1 MEIITL
7 SNGLR
12 VALEEM
18 PHLRSVSV
26 GVWVK
31 AGSML
36 ERPEENGLSHFMEHM
51 AFKGTARRSARQIAE
66 EMDAVGGQMNAAT
79 SKVCTNYYAKV
90 IDEDL
95 PLAMDLLSD
104 IVIHP
109 ALDKKEM
116 DKERGVIL
124 EEIAMVEDS
133 PEDVVYDV
141 LAGAVYG
148 SQSLGQ
154 TILGS
159 GEKIAAYQPADLQ
172 AFRARHYGPKNA
184 VVALAGHFDPKRI
197 REQLE
202 TYFGDWTGPEGEAF
216 PVEEAVPAPAY
227 LCREKDTEQMHLC
240 VGYRA
245 LPLGSPHVYRQAV
258 MNGILGGGMSSR
270 LFQRIREELG
280 MAYSV
285 YSGPSA
291 YPGCGDFTIYAAT
304 TPKNAEKVLEQ
315 IDGELEKLLREGVTE
330 KEFIQSKAQLKGS
343 FILGLESAFNRM
355 NSMGANLMMRDRLIA
370 PDETIHGVEQVTM
383 EDVRAAVQDL
393 LTAPRSIALVGRQAE
408 KTLAR
413 MKKQSL

>member
-154 TILGS
+154 TILGP

-184 VVALAGHFDPKRI
+184 VVALAGHFDLKRI

-270 LFQRIREELG
+270 LFQEVRERRGLC
-280 MAYSV
+280 YSV
-285 YSGPSA
+285 YTYGAGHAETGVFAIYTALGKETEAQALETICRTIRDFAEHGP
-291 YPGCGDFTIYAAT
+291 T
-304 TPKNAEKVLEQ
+304 AE
-315 IDGELEKLLREGVTE
+315 ELDRAREL
-330 KEFIQSKAQLKGS
+330 SKANVLM
-343 FILGLESAFNRM
+343 GLESTQSRM
-355 NSMGANLMMRDRLIA
+355 SALGRGTLLQDRPLTT
-370 PDETIHGVEQVTM
+370 DEVIEAYNAVTA
-383 EDVRAAVQDL
+383 EDVRALARELFDFSRVSL
-393 LTAPRSIALVGRQAE
+393 SAVGRVGDE
-408 KTLAR
+408 DYYRGLIEG
-413 MKKQSL
+413 